1 MRHKRISAHFGARK
15 FALYPHFKL
24 PPQNRTRP
32 EEEKMADDL
41 DVEALLEAPFRK
53 DGDEVSCER
62 RYLVSIL
69 TLLHE
74 RKHR

>member
-1 MRHKRISAHFGARK
+1 
-15 FALYPHFKL
+15 
-24 PPQNRTRP
+24 
-32 EEEKMADDL
+32 MADDL

-62 RYLVSIL
+62 IYLVSNL

>member
-1 MRHKRISAHFGARK
+1 VRHKRKSAHFGARK

-62 RYLVSIL
+62 YLVSNL